1 MAISQLPTPPS
12 KLDPATFNARAESLV
27 AALQTMI
34 NEINAQIAGS
44 TQTGSLIISNLLT
57 DLIIG
62 GTGDKFVIVNSTNSQ
77 KAGIGYQ
84 QNSIMRWKEYVELTT
99 GDYVMERF
107 NASGVSQGVV
117 SRTRATDG
125 VTPTQN
131 AAQRAQLLADLKLVD
146 GIGSGLDAD
155 LLRGLPADF
164 TSSLAT
170 NGYQKLPSGLIIQW
184 GTYSLTGTHGA
195 SYSLTFPISFN
206 AGIINLTCG
215 IHSWSCST
223 TVAHVYA
230 IVTTQSATGLT
241 FQYGAS
247 NGASYSGIFRWFA
260 IGY

>member
-34 NEINAQIAGS
+34 NEINAQIAGAS
-44 TQTGSLIISNLLT
+44 SGSSLVFSSAIT
-57 DLIIG
+57 DLSIG
-62 GTGDKFVIVNSTNSQ
+62 GTGNKFILVNSTNSQ
-77 KAGIGYQ
+77 QAGIGYQ
-84 QNSIMRWKEYVELTT
+84 QNSIVRWKEYVEQTT

-125 VTPTQN
+125 VTP
-131 AAQRAQLLADLKLVD
+131 AQSTAQKTQLLTDLKAVD

-164 TSSLAT
+164 TSSLAA

-184 GTYSLTGTHGA
+184 GTQSTATN
-195 SYSLTFPISFN
+195 TVVFPISFPN
-206 AGIINLTCG
+206 ICVHANWTFENNGFGNQPRVMARSKTGFTLAGDCCC
-215 IHSWSCST
+215 SC
-223 TVAHVYA
+223 A
-230 IVTTQSATGLT
+230 
-241 FQYGAS
+241 GAQP
-247 NGASYSGIFRWFA
+247 AAWFA